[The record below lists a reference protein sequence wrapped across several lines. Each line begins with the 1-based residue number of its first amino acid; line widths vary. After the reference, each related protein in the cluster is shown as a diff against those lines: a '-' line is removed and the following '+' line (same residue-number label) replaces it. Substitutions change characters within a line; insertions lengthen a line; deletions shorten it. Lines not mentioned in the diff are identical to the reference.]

1 MTSNLIQTL
10 PQTARLFL
18 AIGAI
23 FALVAVALGAFG
35 AHGLKERLAPEML
48 AIWKTGVE
56 YHVYHALGL
65 IAVGLLAVHLPESSL
80 LRTSGWLMAAGV
92 LIFSGSLY
100 ALALSGVRGLGA
112 ITPVGGAAFLAAWV
126 LFALA
131 VLKA

>member
-100 ALALSGVRGLGA
+100 ALALSGVRVLGA